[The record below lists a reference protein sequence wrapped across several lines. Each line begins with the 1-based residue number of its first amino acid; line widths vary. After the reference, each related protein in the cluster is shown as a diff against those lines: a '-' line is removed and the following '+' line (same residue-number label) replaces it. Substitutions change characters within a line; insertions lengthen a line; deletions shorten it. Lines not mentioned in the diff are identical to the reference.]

1 MARILKSGL
10 RDGKKATI
18 DPYPFDPRAEA
29 DKILSEARHESER
42 LRNQAATEGR
52 ERGLAAVTELLTAA
66 RVQTLRAHKDVE
78 QDLRVLAVRIAE
90 RILGREL
97 ALNPDAVVDIVSEAL
112 SQAGAPREV
121 VVRCH
126 PDDLK
131 ALERGRPR
139 LIERCGR
146 TQAVIFRAD
155 PALSRGGCIIETEL
169 GTVDARLPTQLDA
182 IERAL
187 RGQGP

>member
-1 MARILKSGL
+1 MARILKGGL

-18 DPYPFDPRAEA
+18 GLYPFDPRAEA
-29 DKILSEARHESER
+29 EKILSEARHVKA
-42 LRNQAATEGR
+42 QAQQTQHEKPTGR

-78 QDLRVLAVRIAE
+78 QDLRVLAVRIAG

-97 ALNPDAVVDIVSEAL
+97 TQSPDAIVDIVSEAL

-131 ALERGRPR
+131 ALERGKPR
-139 LIERCGR
+139 LIERCSR
-146 TQAVIFRAD
+146 TQAVRSAATTGG
-155 PALSRGGCIIETEL
+155 PAHGFNDGVTANL
-169 GTVDARLPTQLDA
+169 GPRQ
-182 IERAL
+182 
-187 RGQGP
+187 

>member
-1 MARILKSGL
+1 MARILKGGL

-18 DPYPFDPRAEA
+18 DLYPFDPRAEA
-29 DKILSEARHESER
+29 EKILSEARHEAER
-42 LRNQAATEGR
+42 LRNQAVTEGR

-78 QDLRVLAVRIAE
+78 QDLRVLAVRIAG

-97 ALNPDAVVDIVSEAL
+97 TQSPDAIVDIVSEAL

-131 ALERGRPR
+131 ALERGKPR
-139 LIERCGR
+139 LIERCSR

-155 PALSRGGCIIETEL
+155 PAIARGGCIIETEL